1 MKLEGTD
8 ELAAALG
15 KAAKWLERS
24 GGGMRSDGRSMMK
37 FGMQML
43 GAGILLALGL
53 LLFAWLFT

>member
-15 KAAKWLERS
+15 KAAKWLDRS
-24 GGGMRSDGRSMMK
+24 AGGMRSAGQSMMK
-37 FGMQML
+37 FGIRML

-53 LLFAWLFT
+53 LLLAWLFS